1 MSLHRKVL
9 KVTLVRLPLLFL
21 DYFLLF
27 FNAGIWFN
35 VVDKRSE
42 EKKTK
47 NFNWKTVSI
56 FFKGRVIDKNTIG
69 KKTQRETL
77 ITGHLCY
84 QAAAQVR
91 PRVA

>member
-27 FNAGIWFN
+27 FNTGIWFN

-42 EKKTK
+42 EKKNKTK
-47 NFNWKTVSI
+47 K
-56 FFKGRVIDKNTIG
+56 
-69 KKTQRETL
+69 L
-77 ITGHLCY
+77 
-84 QAAAQVR
+84 
-91 PRVA
+91 